1 MSPPRSRARP
11 GTDMA
16 GVLRR
21 TLGTPGLVIAG
32 LSILMFLFGLVIV
45 RHEYNRLGHARKE
58 TMERLIGRWVRT
70 ASGDYLGSR
79 NLVDDAQAWRREPGG
94 PSRAAVADRLNRMGD
109 WFEQQNERSPIVEII
124 ELWLRKAEGRGTS
137 EVVHW
142 QARTGTT
149 ADSTLLEAIP
159 VLPATPEW
167 PGVVLDV
174 RYRTEPEVARMTSE
188 LETSYRRLLL
198 AVLGLS
204 GYSVLCLIYMGF
216 HAHALHASASR
227 EAAQQATID
236 LADRTCHELGNV
248 AFVLS
253 NERRNLSDHLALVE
267 RFLDE
272 QADALEAA
280 IRRARLDGPTAGRLR
295 HALRREYA
303 ERAIDPDLELR
314 GGASIA
320 RDVCRQ
326 IAVCSDYIALT
337 VRELDGYLKQSAL
350 PVAPGPVDVVEC
362 LDDAQS
368 LLGPSLDAA
377 SVRVERPD
385 GVAGH
390 AIARADRRL
399 LVHALVNLLKN
410 AVEATKSAGAPPR
423 ISLAARAEGPTI
435 WVEVGD
441 NGPGIAPDVLPR
453 IFDVGYSTKGVGR
466 GRGLAIV
473 KDSIAAQGGSLHIE
487 SEPGRGTTF
496 RIGLPRASEPSIAEG
511 ANPAPTQVSKGVER
525 S

>member
-1 MSPPRSRARP
+1 
-11 GTDMA
+11 
-16 GVLRR
+16 
-21 TLGTPGLVIAG
+21 VIAG
-32 LSILMFLFGLVIV
+32 LSVLMFGFGLFIV
-45 RHEYNRLGHARKE
+45 RREYDHLARE
-58 TMERLIGRWVRT
+58 RVEVMRRLIGRWVRT
-70 ASGDYLGSR
+70 ASADYLGSR
-79 NLVDDAQAWRREPGG
+79 NLVDDAEAWRRDPG
-94 PSRAAVADRLNRMGD
+94 PAARAAVEARLVRMGA
-109 WFEQQNERSPIVEII
+109 WFQEQNERSPVVEIVAMG
-124 ELWLRKAEGRGTS
+124 LRQGGGSPDSRP
-137 EVVHW
+137 VRW
-142 QARTGTT
+142 QASTGTT
-149 ADSTLLEAIP
+149 AEAATLEAIP
-159 VLPATPEW
+159 VLPPAPGL

-174 RYRTEPEVARMTSE
+174 RYRTEPEVARMTAG

-216 HAHALHASASR
+216 HAHALHANAAR
-227 EAAQQATID
+227 EAAQQATLD

-272 QADALEAA
+272 GADALEAA
-280 IRRARLDGPTAGRLR
+280 IRRARLDGPAAERLR
-295 HALRREYA
+295 QALRREYA
-303 ERAIDPDLELR
+303 GRGIDPEVELR

-350 PVAPGPVDVVEC
+350 PVAPGPLDVVEC
-362 LDDAQS
+362 LDDAQA

-377 SVRVERPD
+377 AVRIERPAD
-385 GVAGH
+385 ASERPVAQ
-390 AIARADRRL
+390 ADRRL

-410 AVEATKSAGAPPR
+410 AVEATKAGGVPPR
-423 ISLAARAEGPTI
+423 ITLAAGLEDGTV

-441 NGPGIAPDVLPR
+441 NGPGIAPEALPR

-473 KDSIAAQGGSLHIE
+473 RDSIDAQGGTLRVR

-496 RIGLPRASEPSIAEG
+496 RIGLPRAPAPSKPANPTGRAVSEPAEQ
-511 ANPAPTQVSKGVER
+511 P
-525 S
+525 